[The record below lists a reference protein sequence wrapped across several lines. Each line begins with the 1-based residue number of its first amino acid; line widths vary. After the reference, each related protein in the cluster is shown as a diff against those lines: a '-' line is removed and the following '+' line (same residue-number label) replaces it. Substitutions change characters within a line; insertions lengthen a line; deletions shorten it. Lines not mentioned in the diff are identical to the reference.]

1 HPRETVELLSHY
13 HPSNIP
19 GKSLITL
26 LVTLPPNAATPPHTH
41 SNAAI
46 SASMIQGTALNQ
58 MNCSKPFISSVGESF
73 YEAPGCHHVRS
84 ENTSKTE
91 NAKFSVVMIVDD
103 EVVKDGY
110 EMLAVLDAEVE
121 EKRQAEP
128 NAVVG

>member
-1 HPRETVELLSHY
+1 
-13 HPSNIP
+13 
-19 GKSLITL
+19 
-26 LVTLPPNAATPPHTH
+26 
-41 SNAAI
+41 
-46 SASMIQGTALNQ
+46 